1 MVSHITN
8 RTAAKLESL
17 FDNNTAAFHNRTG
30 RLRDRNQA
38 LQSTAVC
45 QKVIN
50 DQNVFA
56 FMQLLTIPCAGSGI
70 AMIGA
75 ILFLL
80 GYIMRP
86 EALRIVVMAAGA
98 LCMLSEIPAFFLFWR
113 CPHCHALRPWH
124 YSGKDLHC
132 AVCGKVLESP

>member
-1 MVSHITN
+1 MNSK
-8 RTAAKLESL
+8 RSFRPRSYWSFK
-17 FDNNTAAFHNRTG
+17 AFSRF
-30 RLRDRNQA
+30 RI
-38 LQSTAVC
+38 C
-45 QKVIN
+45 
-50 DQNVFA
+50 
-56 FMQLLTIPCAGSGI
+56 SGL
-70 AMIGA
+70 IGA